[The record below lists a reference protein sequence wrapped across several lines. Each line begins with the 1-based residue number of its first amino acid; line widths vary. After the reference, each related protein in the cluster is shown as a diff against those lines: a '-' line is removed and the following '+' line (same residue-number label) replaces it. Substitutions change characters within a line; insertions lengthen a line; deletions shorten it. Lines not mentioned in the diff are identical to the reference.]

1 MRFLFTK
8 ENGFG
13 AYDGNRGKKGFLN
26 SRVEAFTVGYEH
38 VLNPVGRD
46 GLTWSAWTGYRQ
58 GGHT

>member
-1 MRFLFTK
+1 MDL
-8 ENGFG
+8 EPMMVIEV
-13 AYDGNRGKKGFLN
+13 KGFLN